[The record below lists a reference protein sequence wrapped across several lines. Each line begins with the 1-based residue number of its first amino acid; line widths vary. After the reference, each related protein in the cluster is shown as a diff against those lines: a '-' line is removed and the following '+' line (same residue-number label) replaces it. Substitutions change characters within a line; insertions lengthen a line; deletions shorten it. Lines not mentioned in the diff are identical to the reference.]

1 MSIAIAPPFAFPSAI
16 DLGCRSGGP
25 TYWTGSVPTGE
36 KGKGVEQ
43 TGCGAHPGFS
53 PASDSCNTYKIPGG
67 DGHAPTIGYNMGG
80 GANNWPLAQHLLSA
94 F

>member
-1 MSIAIAPPFAFPSAI
+1 MPA
-16 DLGCRSGGP
+16 
-25 TYWTGSVPTGE
+25 GE

-67 DGHAPTIGYNMGG
+67 DGHPPTIGYNMGG
-80 GANNWPLAQHLLSA
+80 GANNWPLVQLTSFRLSQRSERSSCWQA
-94 F
+94 AWLQDLEL